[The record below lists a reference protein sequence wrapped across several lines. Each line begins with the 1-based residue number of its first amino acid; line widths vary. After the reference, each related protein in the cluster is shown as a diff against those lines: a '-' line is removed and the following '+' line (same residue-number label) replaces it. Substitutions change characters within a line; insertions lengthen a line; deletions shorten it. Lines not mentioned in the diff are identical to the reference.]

1 MGPGRN
7 AVEGRLIPVEH
18 RDRYPFTGRH
28 GGHGVLFVFRDA
40 YGGFGQHAVRH
51 RRVRPAQDCTID
63 RVSGLGFGRSKAA
76 LWTDQG
82 RSYQPMQRP
91 SSETP
96 CEKVEPIAGI
106 FFHPQSTSGLL
117 PAHAKRAD
125 RLRANKIHPWTRSG

>member
-18 RDRYPFTGRH
+18 RDRHPFTGRH

-91 SSETP
+91 SSEKP
-96 CEKVEPIAGI
+96 CEKVSPIASI
-106 FFHPQSTSGLL
+106 TCHQQSSSGVLQ
-117 PAHAKRAD
+117 ACAKQDDQLTFR
-125 RLRANKIHPWTRSG
+125 KSQP